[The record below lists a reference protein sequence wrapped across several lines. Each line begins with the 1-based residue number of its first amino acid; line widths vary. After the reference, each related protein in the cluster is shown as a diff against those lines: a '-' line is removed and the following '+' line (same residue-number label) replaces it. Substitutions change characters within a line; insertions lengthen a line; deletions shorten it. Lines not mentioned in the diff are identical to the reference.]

1 MLFEGGK
8 QTVVLYGGK
17 LLQKGWKKSF
27 YELLDKQ
34 SSNVVV
40 VDRSVQPRPEW
51 YWRDDTDPK
60 KINNG
65 KKERKK
71 EEALYLP
78 IIGACGMSESYM
90 YPGAKEDKSY
100 KLEWEEVLDTRNKW
114 DRLQRSNNKRGYPK

>member
-71 EEALYLP
+71 RGS
-78 IIGACGMSESYM
+78 IISSYYWGMWNERIVYVSWSK
-90 YPGAKEDKSY
+90 G
-100 KLEWEEVLDTRNKW
+100 R
-114 DRLQRSNNKRGYPK
+114 